1 MKKNTIKSEPF
12 KNFKT
17 SLNIRNNPT
26 PETKSKNPTVFLF
39 SEDEE
44 NTKNNNK
51 ERYVKIRIIGK
62 DETNHQQD
70 EDVKENS
77 IDYGDLNDNVAED
90 SNDEEKINEYNV
102 ACNNHNNK
110 YNN

>member
-1 MKKNTIKSEPF
+1 MKKNSIKSEPF
-12 KNFKT
+12 KNFKV
-17 SLNIRNNPT
+17 SSNKRNDST
-26 PETKSKNPTVFLF
+26 PETKSKNPTIFLF
-39 SEDEE
+39 SENEE
-44 NTKNNNK
+44 NTKNNND
-51 ERYVKIRIIGK
+51 ERYVKIGIISK

-77 IDYGDLNDNVAED
+77 IDYGDLNDNVAEE

-102 ACNNHNNK
+102 VSNNHNNK

>member
-44 NTKNNNK
+44 NTKNN
-51 ERYVKIRIIGK
+51 
-62 DETNHQQD
+62 HQQD

-77 IDYGDLNDNVAED
+77 IDYGDLNDYVAED

-102 ACNNHNNK
+102 ASNNHNNK

>member
-17 SLNIRNNPT
+17 SLNIRDNPT

-70 EDVKENS
+70 EDVKKTRKS
-77 IDYGDLNDNVAED
+77 ITKRTNKTNVR
-90 SNDEEKINEYNV
+90 SKKI
-102 ACNNHNNK
+102 K
-110 YNN
+110 RRF

>member
-17 SLNIRNNPT
+17 PLNTRNNPT

-102 ACNNHNNK
+102 ASNNHNNK